1 MKLKTRKYFN
11 MKFLAILA
19 IVVVGASCMLSQID
33 NSLGADWE
41 AYKIEHNKNYKDL
54 DEKISRYAETN
65 NFRTSEFDF
74 KFF

>member
-41 AYKIEHNKNYKDL
+41 AYKVEHSKNYKDL
-54 DEKISRYAETN
+54 DEELSRYTEAN
-65 NFRTSEFDF
+65 NFRTS
-74 KFF
+74 